1 MTASA
6 TARRKGTAA
15 GGPPSWKMSSTA
27 VSFFLTATSGM
38 YETPLLCRVMK
49 CLQAYRFS
57 YDPSSAL
64 QMECCRSDQALSE
77 KRLALLLAG
86 VEGSFNFLDCKLTYR
101 LRDQAISEITIRGQ
115 VARRHSKHLRM
126 T

>member
-1 MTASA
+1 
-6 TARRKGTAA
+6 
-15 GGPPSWKMSSTA
+15 
-27 VSFFLTATSGM
+27 
-38 YETPLLCRVMK
+38 
-49 CLQAYRFS
+49 
-57 YDPSSAL
+57 
-64 QMECCRSDQALSE
+64 MECCRSDQALSE

-126 T
+126 TGQIDGVGDNGGARVCQGSSVCQDSDSIGDSQRKTASARPAALPRLREDV